1 MPKDGCV
8 GSGSVD
14 WEYGYINISIIQVV
28 DLSSVS
34 EPFPDGDY
42 ALPMPQVGC
51 GDGGS
56 VDWEYGYI
64 NISFRWPVG
73 YYSRRPLGDYKQTP
87 VSLPGPYSPWSLQ
100 LNFCTRSTNTSTAS
114 IGSEN
119 SRWPGGLYSIFGT
132 KEGCP
137 DGKHR

>member
-42 ALPMPQVGC
+42 ALPMP
-51 GDGGS
+51 
-56 VDWEYGYI
+56 
-64 NISFRWPVG
+64 
-73 YYSRRPLGDYKQTP
+73 
-87 VSLPGPYSPWSLQ
+87 
-100 LNFCTRSTNTSTAS
+100 
-114 IGSEN
+114 
-119 SRWPGGLYSIFGT
+119 
-132 KEGCP
+132 
-137 DGKHR
+137 